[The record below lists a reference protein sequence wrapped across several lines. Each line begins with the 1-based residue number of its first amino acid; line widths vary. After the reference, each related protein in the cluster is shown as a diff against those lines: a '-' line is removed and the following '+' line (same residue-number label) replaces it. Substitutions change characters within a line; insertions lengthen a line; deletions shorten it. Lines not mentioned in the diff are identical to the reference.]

1 MVSNKLSPT
10 LQLALRYE
18 RLLNDDFKSLYLS
31 EGQQGRWEI
40 VMQYTGQITSV
51 INDEAIIVHDLQG
64 GFAQIFI
71 DKDQIGPL
79 SDQMQVV
86 YLGLPARYEYINI
99 NPGPICATELF
110 SLNSSYH
117 VTGEGVLL
125 AIIDSGIDY
134 RLPEFI
140 NAEGRS
146 RILYLWDQTLEG
158 IEGPLQ
164 QGRVFTRQQ
173 LDTALSFSSA
183 TEQLQSVPSVDELGH
198 GTALA
203 SIAAASGNNRG
214 IAPDCEMLIV
224 KIGKVGSPAPRDVE
238 LMGGIDFC
246 IERAKELGRPLTI
259 LIAVGS
265 NLTAH
270 DGSAPLEQYI
280 HERYN
285 SWLCNFVVGTGNEG
299 DKGTHASGQLVE
311 GQTQT
316 IELLMEGDKIGY
328 ACCIWKLFTDSFTL
342 TIEAPTGESSDEL
355 SILTP
360 NRAYL
365 FDQTAVLI
373 NFSEPT
379 ISSGRQECYIIFQ
392 GQNGAVINP
401 GIWRFSMRGDVIL
414 QGKYN
419 MWASI
424 VREIG
429 DNTRFLNVDIE
440 MTLTSPA
447 TEERITSVGAYNGL
461 TQQIAAFSGRGYT
474 AGCQIK
480 PELVAPGV
488 SINVVLPRESEL
500 TPVFSGTSMASA
512 FVAGAYVLMMQ
523 YGILQLKNVNLYGET
538 LKSYLVRAARRASI
552 HSPYPNRSWGFGTLC
567 IENALLILT
576 QVADQSQ

>member
-18 RLLNDDFKSLYLS
+18 RLLNEDFRSLYLS
-31 EGQQGRWEI
+31 AGQAGRWEV
-40 VMQYTGQITSV
+40 VMQYTGPIETVITSENIV
-51 INDEAIIVHDLQG
+51 VHDLNG

-71 DKDQIGPL
+71 NKDQIGPL
-79 SDQMQVV
+79 SDNPQVV

-99 NPGPICATELF
+99 NTGPICATELF
-110 SLNSSYH
+110 GQNTTYN

-140 NAEGRS
+140 NSDGRS
-146 RILYLWDQTLEG
+146 RILYLWDQSLEGTEGTLE
-158 IEGPLQ
+158 
-164 QGRVFTRQQ
+164 QGRVFTRDQI
-173 LDTALSFSSA
+173 DAALALPSSE
-183 TEQLQSVPSVDELGH
+183 EQLQRVSSIDELGH

-214 IAPDCEMLIV
+214 VAPDCEMLIV

-238 LMGGIDFC
+238 VMGGIDFC
-246 IERAKELGRPLTI
+246 IEKAKELGRPLTI

-270 DGSAPLEQYI
+270 DGTAPLEQYI

-299 DKGTHASGQLVE
+299 DKGAHASGQLVE

-328 ACCIWKLFTDSFTL
+328 ACCIWKPFTDSFTL
-342 TIEAPTGESSDEL
+342 SILAPTGESSDEL
-355 SILTP
+355 NLLTP

-365 FDQTAVLI
+365 FDRTAVLI

-379 ISSGRQECYIIFQ
+379 LSSGRQECYIIFQ
-392 GQNGAVINP
+392 SQTGEPINP
-401 GIWRFSMRGDVIL
+401 GIWRFSLRGDVVL
-414 QGKYN
+414 QGGYN

-424 VREIG
+424 VREVG
-429 DNTRFLNVDIE
+429 DNTRFLNADTEI
-440 MTLTSPA
+440 TLTSPA
-447 TEERITSVGAYNGL
+447 TEQRITSVGAYNGV
-461 TQQIAAFSGRGYT
+461 TQQIAGFSGRGYT
-474 AGCQIK
+474 TGYELK

-488 SINVVLPRESEL
+488 SISVVLPRDNNEE
-500 TPVFSGTSMASA
+500 PVLSGTSMASA
-512 FVAGAYVLMMQ
+512 FVAGAYVLLMQ
-523 YGILQLKNVNLYGET
+523 YGILQRGNVNLYGET
-538 LKSYLVRAARRASI
+538 LKTYLVRAARRPNMHA
-552 HSPYPNRSWGFGTLC
+552 PYPNRSWGFGTLC
-567 IENALLILT
+567 IENALLILS
-576 QVADQSQ
+576 QVADRSQ

>member
-1 MVSNKLSPT
+1 MVTNKLSPT

-31 EGQQGRWEI
+31 AEQGGRWEV
-40 VMQYTGQITSV
+40 VMQYTDGIDTIITDAS
-51 INDEAIIVHDLQG
+51 ITVHDLRG

-71 DKDQIGPL
+71 DKDRIGPL
-79 SDQMQVV
+79 SDNPQVV

-99 NPGPICATELF
+99 NPGPVCATQIF
-110 SLNSSYH
+110 GQNNTYN
-117 VTGEGVLL
+117 VTGAGVLL

-134 RLPEFI
+134 RLPAFR
-140 NAEGRS
+140 NTEGES

-158 IEGPLQ
+158 TDGPLAR
-164 QGRVFTRQQ
+164 GRIFTKEEIDSALSLPSSVQQ
-173 LDTALSFSSA
+173 L
-183 TEQLQSVPSVDELGH
+183 ERVPSVDEIGH

-203 SIAAASGNNRG
+203 SIAAAGGNNRG
-214 IAPDCEMLIV
+214 IAPGCEMLIV

-246 IERAKELGRPLTI
+246 IERAKALGRPLTI
-259 LIAVGS
+259 LIGVGS
-265 NLTAH
+265 NLTGH

-299 DKGTHASGQLVE
+299 DKGAHASGQIVE

-316 IELLMEGDKIGY
+316 IELLMEGNKVGY
-328 ACCIWKLFTDSFTL
+328 ACCIWKQFTDSFLL
-342 TIEAPTGESSDEL
+342 TIEAPTGEVSDEL

-365 FDQTAVLI
+365 FDQTAVLV

-379 ISSGRQECYIIFQ
+379 LSSGRKEIYIIFQ
-392 GQNGAVINP
+392 GQNGAVVNP
-401 GIWRFSMRGDVIL
+401 GIWRFVLKGDDVL
-414 QGKYN
+414 QGNYN
-419 MWASI
+419 IWASI

-429 DNTRFLNVDIE
+429 DNTRFLNADTE
-440 MTLTSPA
+440 MTLTSPS

-461 TQQIAAFSGRGYT
+461 SQQIAAFSGRGYT
-474 AGCQIK
+474 ASYMLK

-488 SINVVLPRESEL
+488 GISVILPTENDQSPVL
-500 TPVFSGTSMASA
+500 SGTSIASA
-512 FVAGAYVLMMQ
+512 FVAGAYVLMME
-523 YGILQLKNVNLYGET
+523 YGILQLGNVNLYGET
-538 LKSYLVRAARRASI
+538 LKTYLLQSARRTSA

-567 IENALLILT
+567 IDNALLTLSKVAQQT
-576 QVADQSQ
+576 Q

>member
-1 MVSNKLSPT
+1 

-18 RLLNDDFKSLYLS
+18 RLLNDDFRSLFLS
-31 EGQQGRWEI
+31 AGQAGRWEV
-40 VMQYTGQITSV
+40 VMQYSGPIETVIT
-51 INDEAIIVHDLQG
+51 DETIVAHDLKG

-71 DKDQIGPL
+71 DKNKIGPL
-79 SDQMQVV
+79 SDNPQVV

-99 NPGPICATELF
+99 NPGPVCATELF
-110 SLNSSYH
+110 GKNNNYN

-140 NAEGRS
+140 NVEGRS

-158 IEGPLQ
+158 AEGPLQ
-164 QGRVFTRQQ
+164 QGRIFTRDQI
-173 LDTALSFSSA
+173 DAALRLPSTS
-183 TEQLQSVPSVDELGH
+183 EQIESVPSMDEIGH

-214 IAPDCEMLIV
+214 IAPGCEMLIV

-246 IERAKELGRPLTI
+246 IERAKELGRPLTL
-259 LIAVGS
+259 LIGVGS

-299 DKGTHASGQLVE
+299 DRGAHASGQLVE

-316 IELLMEGDKIGY
+316 IELLMEGNKVGY
-328 ACCIWKLFTDSFTL
+328 ACCIWKQFTDNFSL
-342 TIEAPTGESSDEL
+342 VIEAPTGESSDEL
-355 SILTP
+355 SLLTP

-373 NFSEPT
+373 NYSEPAL
-379 ISSGRQECYIIFQ
+379 SSGRQEIYIIFQ
-392 GQNGAVINP
+392 GQNGAVVNP
-401 GIWRFSMRGDVIL
+401 GIWRFVLKGNVVL
-414 QGKYN
+414 QGRYN

-424 VREIG
+424 VREMG
-429 DNTRFLNVDIE
+429 DNTRFLNADTE
-440 MTLTSPA
+440 MTLTSPS
-447 TEERITSVGAYNGL
+447 TEERITSVGAYNGQ

-474 AGCQIK
+474 AAYQLK

-488 SINVVLPRESEL
+488 SISVVLPRDSDL
-500 TPVFSGTSMASA
+500 SPIISGTSMASA

-523 YGILQLKNVNLYGET
+523 YGILQLGNVNLYGET
-538 LKSYLVRAARRASI
+538 LKTYLVRGARRANT

-567 IENALLILT
+567 IESTLLLIS